1 MNLKKGS
8 NITFLVTGAAG
19 FIGAAICKRLLENG
33 ESVIGIDNLNN
44 YYDIK
49 LKYSRLEE
57 INKKAKTISSKWKF
71 FKVDLSNFSELQ
83 KIFENYLPKVVFN
96 LAAQAGVRYSIEN
109 PSSYIN
115 SNLVGF
121 SNILELCRKNQIYN
135 LVYASSSSVYGGN
148 KRLPYKEVNNVDHP
162 ISLYA
167 ATKKSNEVLAHSYSH
182 LYNLPST
189 GLRYFTVYGPWG
201 RPDMAPMIFTK
212 SILLKKPIKIFNNG
226 NMMRDFTYIDDVV
239 ECTIRCGYKPAIKD
253 DSFDDSNPNP
263 STSFAPHR
271 IFNIG
276 NNNPT
281 NLMEFV
287 SIIESELGIKAL
299 KEFYP
304 AQQGDAQET
313 FADTSKINDWINFKP
328 KFELSEGIKKFISWY
343 RKYYKLL

>member
-1 MNLKKGS
+1 MDIKKGE
-8 NITFLVTGAAG
+8 NNLTFLVTGAAG
-19 FIGAAICKRLLENG
+19 FIGAAISKRLLENG
-33 ESVIGIDNLNN
+33 ERVIGIDNLND
-44 YYDIK
+44 YYDK
-49 LKYSRLEE
+49 RLKYSRLEE
-57 INKKAKTISSKWKF
+57 IDQIAKNLDSKWNF

-83 KIFENYLPKVVFN
+83 IIFEKYLPKVVFN

-109 PSSYIN
+109 PSNYIN

-121 SNILELCRKNQIYN
+121 ANILELCRQTNIYN

-148 KRLPYKEVNNVDHP
+148 KILPYIEDNSVDHP

-182 LYNLPST
+182 LFNLPST

-212 SILLKKPIKIFNNG
+212 SIILKKPIKIFNNG
-226 NMMRDFTYIDDVV
+226 NMLRDFTYIDDVV

-253 DSFDDSNPNP
+253 DCFDNNNPNP
-263 STSFAPHR
+263 STSFAPYR

-276 NNNPT
+276 NNNPI
-281 NLMEFV
+281 NLLDFV
-287 SIIESELGIKAL
+287 RTIEDELGIKAI

-304 AQQGDAQET
+304 SQLGDAKET
-313 FADTSKINDWINFKP
+313 FADTSKIKEWINYKP
-328 KFELSEGIKKFISWY
+328 KYEIAQGIRNFISWY
-343 RKYYKLL
+343 KTYYQ